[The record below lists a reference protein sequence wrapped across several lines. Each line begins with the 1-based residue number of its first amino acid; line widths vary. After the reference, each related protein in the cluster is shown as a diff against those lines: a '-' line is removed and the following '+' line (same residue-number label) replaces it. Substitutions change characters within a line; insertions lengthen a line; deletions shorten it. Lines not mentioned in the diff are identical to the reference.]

1 MTPAHI
7 QRRDVMATPP
17 LSAIFGMAG
26 QMISNVTDDP
36 VSIPA
41 IVAPAR
47 SPFSHVIHDCH
58 SSESWN
64 PATESDEIPACAGMT
79 AKGSNKITVSTASLS
94 EHDRDGLTGI
104 CKTGRPKAGLSED
117 RKGRSARRLTGSAAD
132 TNGSVTAGPSHDRQY
147 LGLQAAFVR

>member
-1 MTPAHI
+1 
-7 QRRDVMATPP
+7 MATPP
-17 LSAIFGMAG
+17 LSAISGMAG

-47 SPFSHVIHDCH
+47 SPFSH
-58 SSESWN
+58 
-64 PATESDEIPACAGMT
+64 AGS
-79 AKGSNKITVSTASLS
+79 ADFISASFSTASLS

-132 TNGSVTAGPSHDRQY
+132 TTGSVTAGPSHDRQY